1 MSTLVAAGNGSP
13 RYARLSSTIT
23 TLTSKLQTSE
33 AKGQRL
39 NEEDQTANS
48 KETCEGCAVEERLS
62 TLEEVIAES
71 QQLLSA
77 LRKEARQI
85 RTLLDKEK

>member
-1 MSTLVAAGNGSP
+1 MSVLVVSAAP
-13 RYARLSSTIT
+13 RYASYSAAIT
-23 TLTSKLQTSE
+23 TLTGKLQTPE

-39 NEEDQTANS
+39 NEENQTANS
-48 KETCEGCAVEERLS
+48 KDTCEGCVLEERLS
-62 TLEEVIAES
+62 ALEEVISES
-71 QQLLSA
+71 QKLLSA

>member
-1 MSTLVAAGNGSP
+1 MSTLVVASPP
-13 RYARLSSTIT
+13 RYARLSSTIH

-39 NEEDQTANS
+39 NEENQTANS
-48 KETCEGCAVEERLS
+48 KEPCEGCILEERLS
-62 TLEEVIAES
+62 ALEEVIAQS
-71 QQLLSA
+71 QKLLSA